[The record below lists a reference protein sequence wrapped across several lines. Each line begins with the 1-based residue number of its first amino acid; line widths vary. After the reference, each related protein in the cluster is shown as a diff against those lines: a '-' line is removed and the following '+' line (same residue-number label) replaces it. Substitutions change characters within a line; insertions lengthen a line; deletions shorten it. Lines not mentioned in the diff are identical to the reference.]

1 MKISSPR
8 WYSSRQPDSAFL
20 SAEGKGQK
28 VILKKR
34 VAQFLAMVCAFAV
47 SAPVWAARRDQQ
59 WIHSMTA
66 GQLAYEAGRYGEAV
80 RQLKI
85 ALARAEKFGPKDMRL
100 ASTLNRLAQV
110 YHDQGEYTKAEPL
123 YRRSLALSERA
134 LGPSHPDVAANMNN
148 LATLYRDE
156 GEYTRAEALYR
167 RSLGIVRRA
176 LGPES
181 TDAAISLNNLAEVYS
196 DQEKYAEAEP
206 LYKKSLE
213 IWEKN
218 LGPQDMNV
226 AVGLNNL
233 GALYDNEK
241 KYAEAEKQYKRALA
255 IKEVNLGPSDPSI
268 ALSLSNLGK
277 VYVADGKFKEAQP
290 VLYRALTILHWPLE
304 GNSSAVAGRALDHLA
319 TFYRA
324 QGKYDLAEYYYMKS
338 LDVTEKAQGPRHPN
352 VARTML
358 DYAVLLRETHRPAEA
373 QKMEASAAAIQ
384 AAGTRAAKAP
394 ARRARSR
401 QTRRTRAK
409 RITRRKPHR

>member
-1 MKISSPR
+1 MLSF
-8 WYSSRQPDSAFL
+8 RQPDSVFL

-28 VILKKR
+28 VILKQR
-34 VAQFLAMVCAFAV
+34 VALFLVITCALAV
-47 SAPVWAARRDQQ
+47 SAPAWASKRDQQ

-80 RQLKI
+80 HQLKI
-85 ALARAEKFGPKDMRL
+85 ALARAEKFGPRDMRL

-110 YHDQGEYTKAEPL
+110 YHDQGEFTKAEPL

-156 GEYTRAEALYR
+156 GEYARAEALYK
-167 RSLGIVRRA
+167 RSLGIVRKA

-196 DQEKYAEAEP
+196 DQGKYAEAEP
-206 LYKKSLE
+206 LYKRSLT

-241 KYAEAEKQYKRALA
+241 KYAEAEQQYKRALA
-255 IKEVNLGPSDPSI
+255 IKQVNLGPSDPSI

-277 VYVADGKFKEAQP
+277 VYVAEGKFNEAQP

-304 GNSSAVAGRALDHLA
+304 ATPSAVTGRALDHLG

-324 QGKYDLAEYYYMKS
+324 QAKYDLAEYYYKKS

-373 QKMEASAAAIQ
+373 QKMEASAVAIQ
-384 AAGTRAAKAP
+384 TGYSLASKAP

-401 QTRRTRAK
+401 HSRARTK
-409 RITRRKPHR
+409 RSTHRTPHR